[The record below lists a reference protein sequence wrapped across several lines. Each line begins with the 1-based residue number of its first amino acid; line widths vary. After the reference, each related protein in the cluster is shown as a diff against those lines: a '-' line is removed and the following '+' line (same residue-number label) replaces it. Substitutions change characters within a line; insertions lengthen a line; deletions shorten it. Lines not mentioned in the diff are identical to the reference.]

1 MRLAKI
7 ALCLVSGLACASSS
21 SLLSEADRHLEDR
34 ELGRATARYR
44 EVAEKECATGDQAL
58 CCDALRGQAEALHQA
73 DERQDALRA
82 WRRAAGQCPMDL
94 AVRRR
99 LFQAEHVGEAESPAA
114 PSTVAYA
121 IEAQVAALGA
131 RVKLTWV
138 GLFLDGEL
146 ATREPVALKPGP
158 HALDAEIFFE
168 VPERDRAPRRMRL
181 SASKSVTVPTGGA
194 TTVLTGKVRLVLA
207 ERSATMPEERYTL
220 TLEGGE
226 VAPAAAPTAPAG
238 KQPGVLE
245 QILAEHLGM
254 SMRTEGSPPRVPREL
269 LRAGEGWKIPA
280 ELCVTPQGRVDLIRL
295 LQPGAGRDPRV
306 DAAILE
312 AVRRWSYG
320 QYVLNGV
327 PQPFCHALIIDLA
340 GR

>member
-1 MRLAKI
+1 
-7 ALCLVSGLACASSS
+7 
-21 SLLSEADRHLEDR
+21 
-34 ELGRATARYR
+34 
-44 EVAEKECATGDQAL
+44 
-58 CCDALRGQAEALHQA
+58 
-73 DERQDALRA
+73 
-82 WRRAAGQCPMDL
+82 
-94 AVRRR
+94 
-99 LFQAEHVGEAESPAA
+99 
-114 PSTVAYA
+114 
-121 IEAQVAALGA
+121 
-131 RVKLTWV
+131 
-138 GLFLDGEL
+138 
-146 ATREPVALKPGP
+146 
-158 HALDAEIFFE
+158 
-168 VPERDRAPRRMRL
+168 
-181 SASKSVTVPTGGA
+181 
-194 TTVLTGKVRLVLA
+194 
-207 ERSATMPEERYTL
+207 
-220 TLEGGE
+220 
-226 VAPAAAPTAPAG
+226 
-238 KQPGVLE
+238 VLE